1 MKQTRESY
9 DQVEKSGGSEKKVK
23 VQCEVEVI
31 VRTRHQI
38 VLVWGNER
46 FHFVDVQA
54 L

>member
-1 MKQTRESY
+1 MKQTH
-9 DQVEKSGGSEKKVK
+9 EKLGGVKKLK

-31 VRTRHQI
+31 VRARHQI

-46 FHFVDVQA
+46 FHFVDVQV